1 MKQKEEN
8 LEAFM
13 VLIAKIDTTQ
23 TEIDSLLSIMD
34 FSDSE
39 KESEIKIENII
50 NSFSKVYKSNRDKF
64 VMKIISVLESMRE

>member
-13 VLIAKIDTTQ
+13 VLINKIDTVQ
-23 TEIDSLLSIMD
+23 IEIESLLSLMD

-39 KESEIKIENII
+39 KEAEIKIENIL
-50 NSFSKVYKSNRDKF
+50 NSFSNVYKSNRDKF
-64 VMKIISVLESMRE
+64 VMKIISVLESM